1 MRSNIEKWL
10 REKGEIIFKEISI
23 KKGYIILDFG
33 CGSGNYTIPAAKAV
47 GKEGK
52 IYALDKNETDL
63 SKLMQRARLF
73 GLENIEKIKTSGGLK
88 IPLENESVDVVL
100 LYDVLHIYYFS
111 QKERKKLLK
120 EVYRVLTPDALLSV
134 YPKHM
139 ELEEIKREVEN
150 ANFYFENKYFKT
162 LIHEDSYT
170 NDYILNFRKT
180 DKRQNLLSTISKIGN
195 VKSSMKESQGEH
207 YK

>member
-1 MRSNIEKWL
+1 MRSDVEKWL
-10 REKGEIIFKEISI
+10 REKGEIVFKEIGI

-33 CGSGNYTIPAAKAV
+33 CGPGNYTIPVAKAI

-52 IYALDKNETDL
+52 TYALDKDETDL
-63 SKLMQRARLF
+63 SKLTQRVKFF
-73 GLENIEKIKTSGGLK
+73 GLENIEKIKTSGELK

-111 QKERKKLLK
+111 QGERKKLLK
-120 EVYRVLTPDALLSV
+120 EVYRVLKPNTLLSV

-139 ELEEIKREVEN
+139 ELEEIKKEVED

-170 NDYILNFRKT
+170 DDYILNFRKA
-180 DKRQNLLSTISKIGN
+180 DKRQNLLSTILL
-195 VKSSMKESQGEH
+195 
-207 YK
+207 